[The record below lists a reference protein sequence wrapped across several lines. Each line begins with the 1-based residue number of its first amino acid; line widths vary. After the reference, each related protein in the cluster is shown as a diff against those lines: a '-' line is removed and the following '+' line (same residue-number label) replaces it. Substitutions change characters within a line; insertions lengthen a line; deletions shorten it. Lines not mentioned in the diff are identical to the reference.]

1 MIDFKNLKFGD
12 KIYIAKEANHVFA
25 QNRITMKDANGIEW
39 YRYDRDRFT
48 YEIEE
53 IEYCGKVTFVEEGEV
68 RFDEDRDTQ
77 YHFKYSDGQIY
88 YENDYPANFDTK
100 EWFHTREEAEAKIE
114 ELKLIR
120 SK

>member
-1 MIDFKNLKFGD
+1 MIDFKSLKFGD
-12 KIYIAKEANHVFA
+12 KVYIAKESNHVFA

-53 IEYCGKVTFVEEGEV
+53 ITYCGKVTFIEEGEV
-68 RFDEDRDTQ
+68 DSYEYRETE
-77 YHFKYSDGQIY
+77 YHFKYPDGQIY
-88 YENDYPANFDTK
+88 FEHDNNFETK
-100 EWFHTREEAEAKIE
+100 DWFHTSKEAEVRIE
-114 ELKLIR
+114 ELKASR